1 MTFFKNEGQYI
12 LSCIWCLHDSLSIF
26 QPAKIWQF
34 LAILDNLLIISSNPT
49 QSQHLQTIEYKIGF
63 VFKIGFV
70 LSITFPNIILNFR
83 TLCTSPPRPT
93 YYLGHLFRLHDK
105 NTALH
110 TRHIWINVITKLIIQ
125 SIIKLHD
132 LEDKLHPLQEIKS
145 KSEWWSKL

>member
-1 MTFFKNEGQYI
+1 MTFFKNEGQYRVVYGVCMI
-12 LSCIWCLHDSLSIF
+12 LWVFFIQRRFGNFWQSFDNFIKSDTISTSIDHRVQNRF
-26 QPAKIWQF
+26 CF
-34 LAILDNLLIISSNPT
+34 
-49 QSQHLQTIEYKIGF
+49 
-63 VFKIGFV
+63 
-70 LSITFPNIILNFR
+70 ITFPNIILNFR
-83 TLCTSPPRPT
+83 TLCTSLPRPT